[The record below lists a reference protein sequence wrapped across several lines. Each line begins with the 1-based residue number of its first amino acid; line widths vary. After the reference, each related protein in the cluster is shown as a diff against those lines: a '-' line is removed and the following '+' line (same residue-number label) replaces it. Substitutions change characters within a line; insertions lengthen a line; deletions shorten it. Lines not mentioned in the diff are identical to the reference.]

1 MKKILMLLTFTLT
14 SITFLISCEEE
25 NLISGGS
32 NSSATTNSG
41 PTSTTGNTNTGAT
54 KCYLKDVVETEGSN
68 SYKSTFTYNTK
79 NLLEKEDA
87 DGAISTYDYDAN
99 NRVTRLTMV
108 DGTAK
113 ETFIYS
119 YDSKGNITKVV
130 YDATGTPYDIL
141 IKDYTFTSN
150 ANGQVTKVSANTPE
164 GKVDF
169 GFEYDAKINLKKMTI
184 TANGQT
190 ETLIENLTF
199 DDKPNIYTNS
209 GLSKVHIP
217 LVLLGTLF
225 GGNLSYYMNTNNIL
239 TDKGVSFFGLD
250 VSTTTYKYEYGKD
263 NLPTKQTYTTIIG
276 TDKTSGSATFA
287 YACK

>member
-1 MKKILMLLTFTLT
+1 MKKISLLFTFILTCCIVLT
-14 SITFLISCEEE
+14 SCEDE
-25 NLISGGS
+25 NLITGASNSTATTTTNNGS
-32 NSSATTNSG
+32 NSGN
-41 PTSTTGNTNTGAT
+41 TSTA
-54 KCYLKDVVETEGSN
+54 KCYVNEMSETKDN
-68 SYKSTFTYNTK
+68 STYKTSFTYNTK
-79 NLLEKEDA
+79 NLLEKINNS
-87 DGAISTYDYDAN
+87 GAISTYDYDAN